1 MWWSRPTLRQVDV
14 YGGGNDIAA
23 WMSPLKL
30 FEYMAHE
37 LPIVSSDL
45 PVLREVLKDQDNA
58 LLCDPDDIGAWVSA
72 IERLRL
78 DDQLR
83 RLWHRR
89 ASDDFARLYTWEK
102 RVQRILRPLLASP
115 PSVLIVE

>member
-1 MWWSRPTLRQVDV
+1 MDV
-14 YGGGNDIAA
+14 
-23 WMSPLKL
+23 
-30 FEYMAHE
+30 
-37 LPIVSSDL
+37 PIVSSDL

-83 RLWHRR
+83 ATLHGGP
-89 ASDDFARLYTWEK
+89 AKDFARFYTWEK
-102 RVQRILRPLLASP
+102 RVQRSFSHSWLAP
-115 PSVLIVE
+115 PSVLIVEQEREC